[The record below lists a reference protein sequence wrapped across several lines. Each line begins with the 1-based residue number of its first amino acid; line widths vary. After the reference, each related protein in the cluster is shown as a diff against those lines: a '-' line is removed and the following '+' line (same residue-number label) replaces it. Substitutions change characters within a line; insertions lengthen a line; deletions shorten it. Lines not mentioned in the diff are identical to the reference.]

1 VEDRP
6 RLHVLNKIDRLAEE
20 DLSVLKSS
28 NGRHQQTVFTSAVTG
43 AGLEE
48 LAARID
54 AAMPVDP
61 LTRLRFR
68 VPVSDGRH
76 LSLLHAGGRVLHSA
90 VSDGHL
96 FLDAEIPESLAR
108 KLQAFIWR
116 DAPGVEGN
124 LDAEA

>member
-1 VEDRP
+1 
-6 RLHVLNKIDRLAEE
+6 
-20 DLSVLKSS
+20 LKNS